1 MKISF
6 QLYRLVEFLIIHE
19 YWLPSFSLM
28 NQISLIILFAN
39 TLLNAQSH
47 NENVTIEGSYTPQI
61 KKSERLVKTPE
72 MPKQEF
78 NIPNYEVNTE
88 DFFYNY
94 KVELEPISPIQY
106 TNNNKTQIT
115 NNFVKAGSFCIKN

>member
-1 MKISF
+1 MRSKNFI
-6 QLYRLVEFLIIHE
+6 VALI
-19 YWLPSFSLM
+19 M
-28 NQISLIILFAN
+28 LFAS

-72 MPKQEF
+72 MPKREF

-88 DFFYNY
+88 DFSYNY
-94 KVELEPISPIQY
+94 KVELEPISPLQY
-106 TNNNKTQIT
+106 INESKTQIT
-115 NNFVKAGSFCIKN
+115 NNFVKAGIGTRLSPEFLFRHYSDLTKRTSLFFW